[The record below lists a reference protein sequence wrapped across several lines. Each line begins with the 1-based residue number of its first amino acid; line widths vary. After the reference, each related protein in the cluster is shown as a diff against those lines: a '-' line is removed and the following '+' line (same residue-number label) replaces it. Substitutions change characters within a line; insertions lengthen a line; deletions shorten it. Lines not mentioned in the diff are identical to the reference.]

1 MTDAPNQHYINSII
15 NGYRHAGIPIA
26 QLKNGLEEI

>member
-15 NGYRHAGIPIA
+15 NGYRHAGIPIE
-26 QLKNGLEEI
+26 QDCKND